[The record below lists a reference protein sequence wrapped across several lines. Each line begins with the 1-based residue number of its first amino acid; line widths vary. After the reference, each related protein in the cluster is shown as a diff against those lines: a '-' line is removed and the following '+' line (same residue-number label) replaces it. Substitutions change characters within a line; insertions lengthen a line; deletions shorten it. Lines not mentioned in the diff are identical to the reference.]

1 VAVKGGSRGT
11 QGKDE
16 QWCGKGVKTTLHA
29 LATPMIKRVV
39 VVLEGGVDGP
49 TGVPAGKRI

>member
-29 LATPMIKRVV
+29 LATPMIKIVV